1 MEFTFETDSVL
12 HLIVAAVLSAV
23 IGIERELRQQ
33 DAGLRT
39 HMLVGLGAALFAAV
53 GIAMGSDPTRIAA
66 QVVSGIGFLGAGA
79 IFRSGETVRG
89 LTTAAGLWLVAAIGV
104 SAGSG
109 LIQLAV
115 IATVVGLGI
124 LYGLAP
130 LVDRVSDK
138 PEEKLP

>member
-1 MEFTFETDSVL
+1 MEFSFDTDSVL
-12 HLIVAAVLSAV
+12 RLIVAALLSAV
-23 IGIERELRQQ
+23 IGLERELRQQ

-39 HMLVGLGAALFAAV
+39 HMLVGLGAALFASV

-79 IFRSGETVRG
+79 IFRSGETIRG
-89 LTTAAGLWLVAAIGV
+89 LTTAAGLWLVAAVGV

-115 IATVVGLGI
+115 IATVVGLAI
-124 LYGLAP
+124 LYGLSP
-130 LVDRVSDK
+130 LVDRISDK
-138 PEEKLP
+138 GSEKL

>member
-1 MEFTFETDSVL
+1 MEFSFDSDSVL
-12 HLIVAAVLSAV
+12 RLIVAALLSAV

-39 HMLVGLGAALFAAV
+39 HMLVGLGAALFASV

-79 IFRSGETVRG
+79 IFRAGETIRG

-115 IATVVGLGI
+115 IATLVGLAI

-130 LVDRVSDK
+130 LVDRISNKGDEK
-138 PEEKLP
+138 P